1 MTNGLA
7 ALVQQYLAKMPL
19 ERREYFY
26 SLCPVLRGTEKTQ
39 SDTNISQKG
48 EIALCCAAKTST
60 TLSVTSANN
69 RS

>member
-26 SLCPVLRGTEKTQ
+26 ALCPVLRGTEGTQ
-39 SDTNISQKG
+39 SEANISQKG
-48 EIALCCAAKTST
+48 EITCALSEGPSDGRA
-60 TLSVTSANN
+60 
-69 RS
+69 